1 MSSTAPATALQPLG
15 DGRFAAALSP
25 DWAQGRASFGG
36 VVAAQAWAAVEAAA
50 AAEGSA
56 PRPLRSFVMDFVRPT
71 APGPSTVVVEPLGAG
86 RTMAHRAARVEQAG
100 QVTAAFL
107 FAEGAGR
114 QSPLSVR
121 PPGPPPLPDDLLEF
135 GYIEGLSPTFTQ
147 HFQYRTAPGCGP
159 FAGSPEAR
167 MSGALRFTDG
177 APIDVGRLMCLL
189 DAFPAP
195 VLSMV
200 EQPTPISTVTWMVN
214 LLCAAPAGGWPGAG
228 WWRFESTG
236 SSVAEGYVDCSARIW
251 SPEGA
256 LIATSH
262 QLVAE
267 FAR

>member
-1 MSSTAPATALQPLG
+1 MSATTEATTLRALG
-15 DGRFAAALSP
+15 GGRYAAQLSP

-36 VVAAQAWAAVEAAA
+36 VIAAQAWAAYADAS
-50 AAEGSA
+50 AAEGSL
-56 PRPLRSFVMDFVRPT
+56 RPLRSFVMDFVRPT
-71 APGPSTVVVEPLGAG
+71 APGPSTLVVEALGAG
-86 RTMAHRAARVEQAG
+86 RTMRHGAVRVEQEG

-114 QSPLSVR
+114 QSPLAIA
-121 PPGPPPLPDDLLEF
+121 PPGAPPFAEDWLEF

-159 FAGSPEAR
+159 FAGSAAAR
-167 MSGALRFTDG
+167 MSGQIRWVDG
-177 APIDVGRLMCLL
+177 APVDLGRMLCLL

-200 EQPTPISTVTWMVN
+200 ETPTPISTVTWMVN
-214 LLCAAPAGGWPGAG
+214 VLTAPPEGGWPADQ
-228 WWRFESTG
+228 WWRFESVG
-236 SSVAEGYVDCSARIW
+236 SSVAEGYVDCTARLW
-251 SPEGA
+251 SPDGA
-256 LIATSH
+256 LVATSH